1 MASLPVCNTSLK
13 ITVRFSCWFCCA
25 KKSKAIPSD
34 CKSALYASL
43 IMEQLFIPCFNSNL
57 ISTGRSPFIFLI
69 IFSMLIFKYS
79 IAQQQ
84 VSALLMAASSVNGIQ
99 KVNSISL
106 NTAVMSEVLCFLIIS
121 VTKSVA
127 DAVLL
132 QVKVFKR
139 LLLFFIK
146 LLISA
151 DNKLSSA
158 L

>member
-1 MASLPVCNTSLK
+1 
-13 ITVRFSCWFCCA
+13 
-25 KKSKAIPSD
+25 
-34 CKSALYASL
+34 
-43 IMEQLFIPCFNSNL
+43 
-57 ISTGRSPFIFLI
+57 
-69 IFSMLIFKYS
+69 MLIFKYS

-99 KVNSISL
+99 KVNSILL
-106 NTAVMSEVLCFLIIS
+106 NTAVMSETLCFLIIC
-121 VTKSVA
+121 VTKRVA
-127 DAVLL
+127 VTVLP